1 MAGEQP
7 QAEGYNWVVPSNQR
21 TSWAMRKLVSLLLLL
36 TESQGSGA
44 TLGSLN
50 LLPHHRPSCCAP
62 KRRLLRAQRGSL
74 LARCKLFH
82 HPNTMP
88 QPDGWICHPKRSML
102 QLLDWV

>member
-50 LLPHHRPSCCAP
+50 LLPQHHATTGRMDLPPGAFYATI
-62 KRRLLRAQRGSL
+62 RRLGLTWASFPWGRGLAQAGSDESGG
-74 LARCKLFH
+74 A
-82 HPNTMP
+82 
-88 QPDGWICHPKRSML
+88 
-102 QLLDWV
+102 